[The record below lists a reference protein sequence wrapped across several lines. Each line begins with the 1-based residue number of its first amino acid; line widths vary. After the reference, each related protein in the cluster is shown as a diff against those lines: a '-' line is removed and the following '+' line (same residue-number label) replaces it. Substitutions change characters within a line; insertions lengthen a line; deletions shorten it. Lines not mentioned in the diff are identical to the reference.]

1 LAVGAEV
8 SLEPGVHIKDVVDGA
23 GGLAAFVVFDFEVAE
38 FDLFVEA
45 GSSAVGDGAGVIGEG
60 AGQLEGGG
68 FDGAGDQRAGQLDVV
83 NGVVVTGPAQ
93 GLGGFAAVAVVAQA
107 IEPAGGGN

>member
-1 LAVGAEV
+1 ML
-8 SLEPGVHIKDVVDGA
+8 
-23 GGLAAFVVFDFEVAE
+23 
-38 FDLFVEA
+38 VEA
-45 GSSAVGDGAGVIGEG
+45 SSSAVGDGAGVVGEG

-68 FDGAGDQRAGQLDVV
+68 FDGAGDQCAGQLDAVD
-83 NGVVVTGPAQ
+83 GVVVAGPAQ